1 MAYLS
6 HDAWEAQLQ
15 GSKPRGSVLDSYN
28 AGYDSYQDQENAAPQ
43 TTWARSTQRSSGRRQ
58 SWASPSDALR
68 ERRMI
73 TPVSPLE
80 EADAQFERRASVKAA
95 YALKSDLEDLM
106 RQGLKSVGSDARE
119 AKAATDYLKGDMELR
134 RREYQETQNKCQTL
148 ELALES
154 LRHESESKRD
164 WFARRNA
171 EKSEEEAWRRR
182 VDADVAQLRMD
193 RDDLRRQNSEL
204 LETVR
209 RMAGGDDGGVGD
221 VVARAQ
227 VQAHAAASA
236 AVVPVQAHLERE
248 LSMVRR
254 HVAALR
260 AGGSF
265 DTMQQG
271 DVDDALKAERP
282 SELLIK
288 GVVAGAIADAELRLE
303 AKLAKSLPVQLQP
316 VLERHSARAAKDA
329 EDQVMSKLQAAGTR
343 GRSGL
348 LAVLGGSDVFGAEA
362 ADASHERKRRIDDSI
377 DKTEAHASLLRDL
390 QEELRRTQDQV
401 KNREA
406 FLEDAD
412 STRSREVEGACAKA
426 LAKAAEA
433 LDATKAT
440 QQFVDAA
447 EAAARTLRDRDRAEV
462 LQKCSVYSDE
472 ARADVSAL
480 RRQHADTLAAISQL
494 EAKEGDRRAQAVQD
508 VEAIPAVRRA
518 AAAAARLDAV
528 EEGVSAL
535 ETHVRGTIETS
546 LRERQ
551 GDLEVH
557 DRRVARLEQWRDG
570 ADRVLGAEATL
581 ERLNDADNQLRK
593 EDQSQNQRLAGI
605 DEQLSALKAHA
616 QSLQPQRVAR
626 VERDAQDALAQ
637 AQQAS
642 QDSDRRS
649 KAQREQLEVITKKYE
664 ASLTSSKR
672 QFETLEDKFR
682 ATQAYERRVATVE
695 TEQNDLRQIIQRH
708 HGELAASQTLA
719 VEKLAKEMRDLERD
733 RRVEL
738 DGVRNV
744 AKSAL
749 QRTDRVLVEIDT
761 VARRVD
767 ALHSDVRLEHGRA
780 SFTRASSHFGD
791 DKPTTTPAPPS
802 SSSKRG
808 NNTPG
813 SVRTVLA
820 RGGGAPSASPTASS
834 SDKSGDPLGRSRRV
848 VVARPKEEPFES
860 PAAEKKPKKKKKAP
874 APEVEE
880 GFRAPVLDK
889 APSPAKK
896 PYKSP
901 FETSEASPG
910 RAPSESP
917 LNRAPYKSPF
927 GNTEVPAP
935 APSPPLPGRAS
946 YTLPEETLPEPF
958 KAETLPAARKPYR
971 SPFSP
976 ASATSS
982 PQRAST
988 TPAAPVEGPAQHSPS
1003 NSDNSW
1009 DESDSDDDIA
1019 EAPQPTPSD
1028 DEGSIHIPTLG
1039 ASPARSP
1046 VRRGRRTL
1054 ADSHDSASFDD
1065 IPEIDTLDA
1074 LAESVSSSPQ
1084 YSSRLG
1090 RQTSVVEGA
1099 DDDSFEESD

>member
-28 AGYDSYQDQENAAPQ
+28 AGYDSYATENVPPPTERTMSQ
-43 TTWARSTQRSSGRRQ
+43 SWGGRSRRQ

-95 YALKSDLEDLM
+95 HALKSDLEDLL

-134 RREYQETQNKCQTL
+134 RREYQETQNKCQAL

-182 VDADVAQLRMD
+182 VDADVAQLRMN

-209 RMAGGDDGGVGD
+209 RMAGGEDGGVGD

-265 DTMQQG
+265 ETMRQG

-288 GVVAGAIADAELRLE
+288 GVVAGAVADAELRLE

-348 LAVLGGSDVFGAEA
+348 LAVLGGSDVFGADA
-362 ADASHERKRRIDDSI
+362 ADASHERKRKIDEAL

-412 STRSREVEGACAKA
+412 SKRSREVEDACAKA

-447 EAAARTLRDRDRAEV
+447 EAAARTRRDRDRAEV

-494 EAKEGDRRAQAVQD
+494 EAKESERRAQAVQD

-518 AAAAARLDAV
+518 AAASARLDAV

-557 DRRVARLEQWRDG
+557 DRRVGRLEQWRDG

-616 QSLQPQRVAR
+616 SSLQPQRVAR

-744 AKSAL
+744 AKGAL

-761 VARRVD
+761 VARRVN

-791 DKPTTTPAPPS
+791 DKPTPAPPS

-848 VVARPKEEPFES
+848 VVARPKEADVSPFS
-860 PAAEKKPKKKKKAP
+860 SAKDTKKPKKKKKKKKKAP

-880 GFRAPVLDK
+880 VAK
-889 APSPAKK
+889 APSPAKQ

-901 FETSEASPG
+901 FEA
-910 RAPSESP
+910 ASESP
-917 LNRAPYKSPF
+917 LNRAPYKCPF

-935 APSPPLPGRAS
+935 APAPAPSPLLPGRAS

-958 KAETLPAARKPYR
+958 KAETPASPAARKPYR

-976 ASATSS
+976 ASAASS
-982 PQRAST
+982 PQKAST

-1028 DEGSIHIPTLG
+1028 DEGSVHIPTLG

-1054 ADSHDSASFDD
+1054 ADSHDSASVDD